1 MGEAILCRLVTGLI
15 YYLLSADFLQEEN
28 ITPRTLILL
37 ALILTRC
44 KEKPRQFLGKTLLFS
59 ASAIGEPSATI
70 FLIDSALKNK
80 QLDSPLYTAPFT
92 HLRTLAAPPHC
103 NIEAMVLLGKIYR
116 SQGDKGM
123 ALQLFRQAA
132 SIKTSSTQEGMD
144 SQMPLPGVAS
154 ALVHIGI
161 ILEDQGNKS
170 DAKDA
175 FRKAALE
182 HDDSTGYYHLA
193 RMEEELSETQW
204 TYLLKSA
211 ASGNLNAAVRLG
223 EMHQIRARLPNG
235 FESAM
240 KERQMAKEWHYLSA
254 LAGKTDS
261 TFHLIIMFTQED
273 KMQSALKWM
282 EMAENSPRESVAKA
296 IKKLREDLES
306 GKLREDIKNGKYDRE
321 LKGDYFITKR
331 DDDTRRGL

>member
-1 MGEAILCRLVTGLI
+1 LVTGLI

-28 ITPRTLILL
+28 ITPKTLILL

-44 KEKPRQFLGKTLLFS
+44 KEKPRQFLGTTLLFS

-80 QLDSPLYTAPFT
+80 RLDSPLYTAPFA
-92 HLRTLAAPPHC
+92 HLRTLAAPPHS
-103 NIEAMVLLGKIYR
+103 NIEAMVLLGKIYK

-123 ALQLFRQAA
+123 AFQLFRQAA

-144 SQMPLPGVAS
+144 SQLPLPGEGVAS
-154 ALVHIGI
+154 ALVHMGI
-161 ILEDQGNKS
+161 ILEDQGKIS

-175 FRKAALE
+175 FSKAALE
-182 HDDSTGYYHLA
+182 HDDPTGYYHLA
-193 RMEEELSETQW
+193 RTEEELSETQR

-211 ASGNLNAAVRLG
+211 ASGNLNAAVSLG
-223 EMHQIRARLPNG
+223 EMHQIRARFPNG
-235 FESAM
+235 FGPAT

-261 TFHLIIMFTQED
+261 MLHLVIMFTQED

-282 EMAENSPRESVAKA
+282 EMAESSPRESAAKA
-296 IKKLREDLES
+296 TKELREDLES

-321 LKGDYFITKR
+321 LNYFITKR
-331 DDDTRRGL
+331 DDDTHR